1 MKLRIALAQLPG
13 VRLDQWAATLESIGE
28 IIRGA
33 AKRAAQLIVLPECV
47 WPAYCIGSKSD
58 YFAARSAG
66 MPGHQMFVEQLATWA
81 RQSRIMIC
89 AGYVENVGRRLFNTA
104 CLISRSGEL
113 LGAYRKCFLWD
124 FDHDWFEP
132 GDRIEPFD
140 TEFGRIGM
148 MMCADNRLPEIPA
161 TLVAAGA
168 QLILQ
173 PTAWVNVAAP
183 GEELWNPQPA
193 YLNAARAIEFGV
205 PVAACGKWGVEGGT
219 TFVGMSRIYD
229 GSGACLAQLGSRET
243 GLAVA
248 DVEAASARMPQ
259 ISETQRRAL
268 LDGENYVPP
277 SSDVGSAT
285 ISIKASG
292 DGSIDSLTVESG
304 GQSVTLRS
312 PTATP
317 IRCGIAKVG
326 AVATEEAAGFAAI
339 RLLALQGA
347 HFVAVLGCGVPPPLA
362 QARAAENRIFIAAN
376 QTQLFAPSG
385 LPSPPRS
392 ASADEAH
399 FNIDLREAAR
409 KQVARDTDTLA
420 GRNPDRYRF

>member
-1 MKLRIALAQLPG
+1 M
-13 VRLDQWAATLESIGE
+13 
-28 IIRGA
+28 IRSA
-33 AKRAAQLIVLPECV
+33 AKDAAQLIVLPECV
-47 WPAYCIGSKSD
+47 WPAYCIGSKGD

-66 MPGHQMFVEQLATWA
+66 MPGHETFVDQLAAWA

-89 AGYVENVGRRLFNTA
+89 AGYVENVGRRLLNTA

-113 LGAYRKCFLWD
+113 LGTYRKCFLWD

-148 MMCADNRLPEIPA
+148 MICADNRLPEIPA
-161 TLVAAGA
+161 TLVARGA

-173 PTAWVNVAAP
+173 PTAWVNVAAA

-205 PVAACGKWGVEGGT
+205 PVAACGKWGFEGGT

-229 GSGACLAQLGSRET
+229 GRGECLAQLGSGET

-268 LDGENYVPP
+268 LGGQSYSPP
-277 SSDVGSAT
+277 SSDVGSAN
-285 ISIKASG
+285 IRIKASG
-292 DGSIDSLTVESG
+292 GGSIDSVTVDCDG
-304 GQSVTLRS
+304 KSVTLRS
-312 PTATP
+312 STATA
-317 IRCGIAKVG
+317 IRCGNAMVA

-347 HFVAVLGCGVPPPLA
+347 HFVAVLGGGVPTPILRT
-362 QARAAENRIFIAAN
+362 RATENRIFV
-376 QTQLFAPSG
+376 
-385 LPSPPRS
+385 
-392 ASADEAH
+392 ASAADPIYAPTGQPVPSTISDSRGDARYEL
-399 FNIDLREAAR
+399 DLREAVR
-409 KQVARDTDTLA
+409 KQVARNTDTLA
-420 GRNPDRYRF
+420 GRRPGDYKL